1 MISASGTR
9 RQNCPGFRGD
19 LYLRL
24 VSVIQKYS
32 YAICFLI
39 TAWPASIEVR
49 QGPGNISIRYK
60 TYLKRTSDPEP
71 LAQISKYDSD
81 KAILKLNAPSS
92 NDKMNF
98 LMISKAVVLRTQQR
112 LAYHLIPLSQLQ
124 KNQVSHFFSY
134 HFCTI
139 IVLTKMI
146 WVFISSWN
154 WSCV

>member
-1 MISASGTR
+1 MISASGIR
-9 RQNCPGFRGD
+9 RQNCPGFTGD
-19 LYLRL
+19 LYLPL

-92 NDKMNF
+92 NDKMDF
-98 LMISKAVVLRTQQR
+98 LMISKAMVLRTQQG
-112 LAYHLIPLSQLQ
+112 LACHLIPLSQLQ
-124 KNQVSHFFSY
+124 KNQVSHFFSFQ
-134 HFCTI
+134 FCTI
-139 IVLTKMI
+139 IVVTDTSLYLFLK
-146 WVFISSWN
+146 
-154 WSCV
+154 

>member
-1 MISASGTR
+1 M
-9 RQNCPGFRGD
+9 
-19 LYLRL
+19 
-24 VSVIQKYS
+24 IQKYS

-92 NDKMNF
+92 NDKMDF
-98 LMISKAVVLRTQQR
+98 LMISKAMVLRTQQGHFVPPHSTVTATEKPGISFFFPSNIVQ
-112 LAYHLIPLSQLQ
+112 LLS
-124 KNQVSHFFSY
+124 
-134 HFCTI
+134 
-139 IVLTKMI
+139 
-146 WVFISSWN
+146 
-154 WSCV
+154 